1 MVNKKVIISIF
12 IIVVMVLSVLG
23 FMLGNNED
31 STITNNGLNYN
42 NFKFARINEKYI
54 LDKNGKQYY
63 FDYFPDELQNITV
76 PSFTITSPKYYFIF
90 TPGEKDINMEYS
102 MQKLQY
108 SLSQFNI
115 MIVLACDSEE
125 NCPDIPIKDC
135 NDYSFYFKR
144 SENNTISF
152 DENCIILEGD
162 NQFLSQAVDKINYKL
177 LGVL

>member
-1 MVNKKVIISIF
+1 MKNKKVVISIF
-12 IIVVMVLSVLG
+12 IITVMVLSVIG
-23 FMLGNNED
+23 FMLGNNEEQN
-31 STITNNGLNYN
+31 TNTLKYN
-42 NFKFARINEKYI
+42 DFEFTKINDKFVLEK
-54 LDKNGKQYY
+54 DNKQFY
-63 FDYFPDELQNITV
+63 FDYFPDELQNITI
-76 PSFTITSPKYYFIF
+76 PSFTIVSPKYYFIF

-115 MIVLACDSEE
+115 MTVLACDFEE
-125 NCPDIPIKDC
+125 NCPDIPIKNC
-135 NDYSFYFKR
+135 TDYSFYFKK
-144 SENNTISF
+144 SENNTIFF